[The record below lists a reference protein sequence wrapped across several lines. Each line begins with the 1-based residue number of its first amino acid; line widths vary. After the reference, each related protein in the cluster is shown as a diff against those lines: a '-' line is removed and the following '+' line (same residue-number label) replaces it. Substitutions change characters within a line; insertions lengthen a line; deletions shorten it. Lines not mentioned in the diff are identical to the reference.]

1 MADDQYEVGKG
12 RPPKSTRWNKGQS
25 GNPSARKKKRRTLSD
40 ELADLLDE
48 EVETVVDGE
57 ASVMTVRRV
66 IARAIAVKAM
76 KGELRAVTLVVA
88 NDNERGGEDEDVLP
102 GQEGLLE
109 RFAQRFL
116 RREKLEGGGSHD

>member
-1 MADDQYEVGKG
+1 
-12 RPPKSTRWNKGQS
+12 
-25 GNPSARKKKRRTLSD
+25 
-40 ELADLLDE
+40 
-48 EVETVVDGE
+48 
-57 ASVMTVRRV
+57 MTVRRV